1 MMSMPIR
8 TKKLHWKYALL
19 TAFRLR
25 KTGGLVENNVLEA
38 LKITIDPPSSPAAA
52 SPDLFSRVQSFMTE
66 DNEPRIRKDHNEY
79 TREHAPSPITA
90 AMWNCKSLLR
100 AYEDM
105 SYRSDVGGYYVEENH
120 HLTAPPMKRR
130 GRPYR
135 VVIPTSFTT
144 QYGDGL
150 PYRMCVIAQPRHPGE
165 MRLSGLEVLSLLL
178 LAMECYEIAPNES
191 FQTVRVFA
199 VDSFSVR
206 RLSARIPSAYICT
219 LLQLAKKAAPD
230 ELVGEITVEQT
241 PYFDLS
247 NDQELESVLGTLLE
261 DEAKRIQ
268 DSDSD
273 SDFGPAWF

>member
-66 DNEPRIRKDHNEY
+66 DDEPRIRKDHNEY

-105 SYRSDVGGYYVEENH
+105 SYRSDVGGYYVEE
-120 HLTAPPMKRR
+120 
-130 GRPYR
+130 
-135 VVIPTSFTT
+135 
-144 QYGDGL
+144 
-150 PYRMCVIAQPRHPGE
+150 
-165 MRLSGLEVLSLLL
+165 
-178 LAMECYEIAPNES
+178 
-191 FQTVRVFA
+191 
-199 VDSFSVR
+199 
-206 RLSARIPSAYICT
+206 
-219 LLQLAKKAAPD
+219 
-230 ELVGEITVEQT
+230 
-241 PYFDLS
+241 
-247 NDQELESVLGTLLE
+247 
-261 DEAKRIQ
+261 
-268 DSDSD
+268 
-273 SDFGPAWF
+273 